1 MYSKVRKG
9 TAFRVY
15 LPAFKID
22 IYEAGEQEP
31 EVLVGDGEW
40 ILVVEDEESI
50 RDVTFLILEMSGYK
64 VLTANDGAEAIA
76 LYAENMDMIKVILM
90 DMMMPVMDGH
100 TSIRGIRRINNEVKI
115 IAVSG
120 LAEKD
125 KLAKIADLA
134 NAFLPKRYSA
144 VKLLKT
150 IHEVISA
157 R

>member
-1 MYSKVRKG
+1 
-9 TAFRVY
+9 
-15 LPAFKID
+15 
-22 IYEAGEQEP
+22 
-31 EVLVGDGEW
+31 
-40 ILVVEDEESI
+40 
-50 RDVTFLILEMSGYK
+50 MSGYK